1 MSEARTVDLSLYDQQ
16 CEFIDATE
24 HHLALVGGIA
34 SGKTIAGA
42 ARALLAALGY
52 VGNTSIPVPNLGE
65 ITAPTFNMLRDAT
78 LRTFKDVA
86 GILLADYSESKNIA
100 TLRNGSEILFRSTE
114 KTEHLR
120 GPTLSWW
127 WGDEAALYRALVR
140 KIMLGRLRQ
149 FGRLGYDW
157 LTTTPKGKNYI
168 YQEFVQKTSQDGIQR
183 PDHRILKVR
192 TRDNPFLAEEFIE
205 SLEEAYTGDF
215 ARQELLGDF
224 VSFEGLVYP
233 EFSEDSHVTADI
245 PAVFKRVIA
254 GVDWG
259 FVHPGVIKVYG
270 ITADGA
276 LYLVHEEYARQRG
289 IDTWADVSLQ
299 LRNIWRI
306 EQFYADPSEPD
317 YIRKFNEKG
326 CKTVGANNTVS
337 TGIQAV
343 KRRLAVGKDGRPRLM
358 YYRGAVNSIA
368 EMGQYQWARRG
379 ESLLDEPL
387 KANDHCCDAERYAV
401 MAVDGAYQ
409 PLETKV
415 SRWI

>member
-1 MSEARTVDLSLYDQQ
+1 MNQARTVDLSLYDQQ
-16 CEFIDATE
+16 CDFVDAAE
-24 HHLALVGGIA
+24 HHVTLCGGIG

-42 ARALLAALGY
+42 ARALLASLGY
-52 VGNTSIPVPNLGE
+52 VGTKTIPTPNLGE
-65 ITAPTFNMLRDAT
+65 ITAPTYPMLRDAT
-78 LRTFKDVA
+78 IRTFRDTA
-86 GILLADYSESKNIA
+86 GDLIA
-100 TLRNGSEILFRSTE
+100 EYHKAENTFVMRNGSEVICRSADDP
-114 KTEHLR
+114 EHLR
-120 GPTLSWW
+120 GPTLAWYF
-127 WGDEAALYRALVR
+127 GDEAALYSSLVQ

-149 FGRLGYDW
+149 FGKQGYEW
-157 LTTTPKGKNYI
+157 YTTTPKGRNWI
-168 YQEFVQKTSQDGIQR
+168 YQEFVQKQR
-183 PDHRILKVR
+183 TDYRIIKVR
-192 TRDNPFLAEEFIE
+192 TRDNPFLAEEYIA

-233 EFSEDSHVTADI
+233 EFSEDSHVTGDI

-259 FVHPGVIKVYG
+259 FVHPGVINVYG
-270 ITADGA
+270 ITADERMF
-276 LYLVHEEYARQRG
+276 LVHEEHARQRG
-289 IDTWADVSLQ
+289 IDTWADVALQ
-299 LRNIWRI
+299 LRNIWHI

-326 CKTVGANNTVS
+326 CKAVGANNTVS

-343 KRRLAVGKDGRPRLM
+343 KRRLSVGPDRRPRLM
-358 YYRGAVNSIA
+358 YYRGAVQNIA
-368 EMGQYQWARRG
+368 EKGQYQWAKRG
-379 ESLLDEPL
+379 ETLLDEPM